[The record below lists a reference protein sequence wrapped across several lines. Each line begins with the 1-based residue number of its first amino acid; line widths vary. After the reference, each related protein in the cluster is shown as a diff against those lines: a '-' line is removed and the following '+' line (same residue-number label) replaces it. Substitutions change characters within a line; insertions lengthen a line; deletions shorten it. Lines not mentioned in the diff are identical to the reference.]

1 MARED
6 RRLDP
11 AFAPASGPVSV
22 EQEGPAAFPLG
33 WQDKARD
40 GAHLTLSRGQAAFVA
55 LAGLL
60 SAIGVALDPWSA
72 LTVIHHLFFGVFL
85 LGGATRLAAACTPL
99 PSPRPPPLPDEDLP
113 TYTLIA
119 PLYREAEVVA
129 ELVENLAALDYP
141 RDRLQALIVLEADDE
156 ITRAAVRAIALP
168 AFVQVL
174 IAPPG
179 TPKTKPR
186 ACNHALERA
195 RGELVVIYDAEDM
208 PDPGQLREAAAR
220 FAASDPRLACL
231 QAPLRIED
239 PGFSLFLPSQFRL
252 EYAAHFEVLLPALA
266 RWGLAFPLG
275 GTSNHFKVA
284 ALREIG
290 AWDPY
295 NVTEDADVGFRLVAA
310 GYRLGVISRPT
321 WETAP
326 TTWGQWFPQRARW
339 IKGHMQ
345 TLAVHARGQVPR
357 QPRNAAAL
365 VLTLAQSVASSHL
378 HGPVMLVAIVAA
390 TLDYLPDAAF
400 GIPPLDLLL
409 YVLGWGSAA
418 IAGARGVMR
427 AGGQPKFLHL
437 FGMVLY
443 WLLQSVAAGKA
454 LQQFITA
461 PHHWDKTRHTARAAS
476 PFGSRPGPHSGRAGP

>member
-1 MARED
+1 MAREE
-6 RRLDP
+6 RRLD
-11 AFAPASGPVSV
+11 FASRPMGGPVPV
-22 EQEGPAAFPLG
+22 AQEGPVDTG
-33 WQDKARD
+33 ARPGASD
-40 GAHLTLSRGQAAFVA
+40 GAHMTLSRGQAAFVA

-60 SAIGVALDPWSA
+60 AALGVALDPNSA
-72 LTVIHHLFFGVFL
+72 MTVLHHLFFGVFL

-99 PSPRPPPLPDEDLP
+99 PPVRVPLLAEADLP
-113 TYTLIA
+113 TYTIIA

-129 ELVENLAALDYP
+129 ELVQNLVAIDYP

-156 ITRAAVRAIALP
+156 ITKAAVRALDLP

-179 TPKTKPR
+179 VPKTKPR
-186 ACNHALERA
+186 ACNHALDRA

-220 FAASDPRLACL
+220 FAASDPRVACL

-239 PGFSLFLPSQFRL
+239 PGFSLFLPQQFRL

-275 GTSNHFKVA
+275 GTSNHFKTA
-284 ALREIG
+284 PLRAVG
-290 AWDPY
+290 GWDPY
-295 NVTEDADVGFRLVAA
+295 NVTEDADVGFRLAAA
-310 GYRLGVISRPT
+310 GHRLGVIGRPT

-326 TTWGQWFPQRARW
+326 TTTEQWFPQRARW

-345 TLAVHARGQVPR
+345 TLAVHARGPVPR
-357 QPRNAAAL
+357 QPRNAVAL

-378 HGPVMLVAIVAA
+378 HGPVMAVAVTAA
-390 TLDYLPDAAF
+390 IIDYIPDAAF
-400 GIPPLDLLL
+400 GIPAWDLML
-409 YVLGWGSAA
+409 YMLGWGSAA

-427 AGGQPKFLHL
+427 AGGRPKSLHL
-437 FGMVLY
+437 FGMPFY
-443 WLLQSVAAGKA
+443 WLLQSAAAVKA
-454 LQQFITA
+454 LHQFITA
-461 PHHWDKTRHTARAAS
+461 PHRWDKTRHTPRS
-476 PFGSRPGPHSGRAGP
+476 GPHHL

>member
-11 AFAPASGPVSV
+11 AFAPAG
-22 EQEGPAAFPLG
+22 GLAPLSQPG
-33 WQDKARD
+33 VDEFTVPQDRD
-40 GAHLTLSRGQAAFVA
+40 GAHLSLSPAQAATIGLTGLA
-55 LAGLL
+55 LAVAMALAPTAGLV
-60 SAIGVALDPWSA
+60 GV
-72 LTVIHHLFFGVFL
+72 HHLFFAVFL
-85 LGGATRLAAACTPL
+85 LGGLTRLAAACTPL
-99 PSPRPPPLPDEDLP
+99 AARPPPPLADEDLP
-113 TYTLIA
+113 AYTIIA
-119 PLYREAEVVA
+119 PLYREAEVVG
-129 ELVENLAALDYP
+129 ELIENLAAIDYP
-141 RDRLQALIVLEADDE
+141 RDRLQALIVLEADDVQ
-156 ITRAAVRAIALP
+156 TLAAVRTLDLP
-168 AFVQVL
+168 AFAQVL
-174 IAPPG
+174 TVPPG

-195 RGELVVIYDAEDM
+195 RGDLVVIYDAEDM

-220 FAASDPRLACL
+220 FAASDARLACL

-284 ALREIG
+284 PLREIG
-290 AWDPY
+290 AWDAY
-295 NVTEDADVGFRLVAA
+295 NVTEDADVGFRLAAA

-326 TTWGQWFPQRARW
+326 TTWGQWLPQRARW

-345 TLAVHARGQVPR
+345 TLAVHSRGRIVR
-357 QPRNAAAL
+357 QARNAAAL

-378 HGPVMLVAIVAA
+378 HGPVMTVAIAA
-390 TLDYLPDAAF
+390 AAIDYWPDARF
-400 GIPPLDLLL
+400 DIPAADLVL
-409 YVLGWGSAA
+409 YALGWSSAA

-427 AGGQPKFLHL
+427 AGGQPKALHL
-437 FGMVLY
+437 FGMPLY
-443 WLLQSVAAGKA
+443 WLAQSVAAAKA
-454 LQQFITA
+454 LAQFVTD
-461 PHHWDKTRHTARAAS
+461 PHRWDKTLHAPR
-476 PFGSRPGPHSGRAGP
+476 SGRVRL

>member
-1 MARED
+1 MAREEG
-6 RRLDP
+6 RLDLVSTP
-11 AFAPASGPVSV
+11 TGGPASIEPTATESPG
-22 EQEGPAAFPLG
+22 G
-33 WQDKARD
+33 RD
-40 GAHLTLSRGQAAFVA
+40 GAHQTLSTIQAAFVA

-60 SAIGVALDPWSA
+60 AALGVALAPDDAFRA
-72 LTVIHHLFFGVFL
+72 LHHLFFGVFL
-85 LGGATRLAAACTPL
+85 LGGLTRLAAACTPL
-99 PSPRPPPLPDEDLP
+99 PPASAPPLADADLP
-113 TYTLIA
+113 NYTIIA

-141 RDRLQALIVLEADDE
+141 RDRLQALIVLEADDDF
-156 ITRAAVRAIALP
+156 TKAAVRAIALP

-186 ACNHALERA
+186 ACNHALDRA

-275 GTSNHFKVA
+275 GTSNHFRTA
-284 ALREIG
+284 ILRQVG
-290 AWDPY
+290 GWDPY
-295 NVTEDADVGFRLVAA
+295 NVTEDADVGFRLAAA
-310 GYRLGVISRPT
+310 GFSLGVIGRPT

-326 TTWGQWFPQRARW
+326 TTPGQWFPQRARW

-345 TLAVHARGQVPR
+345 TLAVHARGPVPC
-357 QPRNAAAL
+357 QPRNAIAL
-365 VLTLAQSVASSHL
+365 VLTLAQSVASSQL
-378 HGPVMLVAIVAA
+378 HGPVMLVAVVAA
-390 TLDYLPDAAF
+390 AIDFLPDGAF
-400 GIPPLDLLL
+400 AIPPWDLVL
-409 YVLGWGSAA
+409 YMLGWSSAA

-427 AGGQPKFLHL
+427 AGGRPKFLHL
-437 FGMVLY
+437 FGMVAY
-443 WLLQSVAAGKA
+443 WLLQSLAAARA
-454 LQQFITA
+454 LHQFLTA
-461 PHHWDKTRHTARAAS
+461 PHRWDKTRHAPRS
-476 PFGSRPGPHSGRAGP
+476 GPRSGPLGA